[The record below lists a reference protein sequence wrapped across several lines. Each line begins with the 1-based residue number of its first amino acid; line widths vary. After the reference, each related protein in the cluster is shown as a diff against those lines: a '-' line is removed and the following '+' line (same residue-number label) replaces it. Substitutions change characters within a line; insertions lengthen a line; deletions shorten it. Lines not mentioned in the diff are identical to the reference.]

1 MGAMLFRNRI
11 ERHRVQ
17 GAFLRGRRYDA
28 VLIGESHLSMSKL
41 PALLLSSLLLVIGV
55 ARADELRPEAAVSD
69 ADYPGTLQLSVDATD
84 ISRRI
89 YQVRERIPVQAG
101 PLKLWY
107 PQWIPGNH
115 APTGPINQFAGLV
128 ISGNGQRIPWRR
140 DPLDVYA
147 FELEVPAGV
156 DMLEIEFQSLS
167 PTADDQGR
175 VAMTT
180 ELMSV
185 QWSRL
190 LLYPAGHDARRI
202 RFEPSLRLPAGWR
215 LGTALESA
223 GSEGDAHRF
232 KPLALVDLVDS
243 PVYAGRHFK
252 RFDLDPGAKIPVHL
266 DVVADAA
273 ELLEAKPQI
282 LEAHRALVKQADRVF
297 GPRPFAHYD
306 FLLALSD
313 QFSDIGL
320 EHHQSSEN
328 GTFPGYLTGDA
339 PFGDNYLLAHEYTHS
354 WNGKFMRPATLW
366 TPHYNTPMQN
376 DLLWMYEGQT
386 EYWAWVL
393 ATRAG
398 LYTPQQAREVLAATA
413 ATFEHRAGRGWRN
426 LGDTVYQGIVDFN
439 DAPQAWESW
448 QRGYDFYDEGILVW
462 LDVDTKLGELSKG
475 KRSLDDFA
483 RGFFGGHAGRLE
495 VRRYGFDDVA
505 GALEKVQ
512 AHDWA
517 GYLRERIDGHGP
529 GAPLDGLARAGWK
542 LVYTDMPNAAIADV
556 EGDQQLDDFS
566 YSIGLKLSRDDGKI
580 DEVLWG
586 SPAYRAGLAK
596 DARLVAVDGTAYTAE
611 RLKRAIG
618 AARTTGNALDL
629 LVRQG
634 DAYRT
639 LPIEYRGGL
648 RYPHLERVAGTPDRL
663 GALLSPRK

>member
-1 MGAMLFRNRI
+1 MNR
-11 ERHRVQ
+11 V
-17 GAFLRGRRYDA
+17 RR
-28 VLIGESHLSMSKL
+28 
-41 PALLLSSLLLVIGV
+41 PW
-55 ARADELRPEAAVSD
+55 
-69 ADYPGTLQLSVDATD
+69 YPTPTIPGPCNSAVDASD

-89 YQVRERIPVQAG
+89 YQVRERIPVKAG

-128 ISGNGQRIPWRR
+128 ITGNGQRIQWRR

-156 DMLEIEFQSLS
+156 DTLEIEFQSLS
-167 PTADDQGR
+167 PTAADQGR

-190 LLYPAGHDARRI
+190 LLYPSGYDARRI
-202 RFEPSLRLPAGWR
+202 RFEPSLRLPAGWQF
-215 LGTALESA
+215 GSALESA
-223 GSEGDAHRF
+223 GTEGDMHRF

-243 PVYAGRHFK
+243 PVYAGRYFK
-252 RFDLDPGAKIPVHL
+252 RFDLDPGAKVPVHL
-266 DVVADAA
+266 DVVADAP

-282 LEAHRALVKQADRVF
+282 LEAHRALVRQADRVF
-297 GPRPFAHYD
+297 GTRPFAHYD

-339 PFGDNYLLAHEYTHS
+339 PFSDNYLLPHEYTHS

-376 DLLWMYEGQT
+376 DLLWVYEGQT
-386 EYWAWVL
+386 EFWAWVL
-393 ATRAG
+393 AARAG

-413 ATFEHRAGRGWRN
+413 ATFEHRAGRSWRN

-462 LDVDTKLGELSKG
+462 LDVDTQAAANCRRASVRWTTSRAASSAAQGQG
-475 KRSLDDFA
+475 WKRDVTVS
-483 RGFFGGHAGRLE
+483 RTWS
-495 VRRYGFDDVA
+495 RRWNGC
-505 GALEKVQ
+505 
-512 AHDWA
+512 
-517 GYLRERIDGHGP
+517 RRTTGP
-529 GAPLDGLARAGWK
+529 VTCASASRATDRAAPLDGLARGGWK
-542 LVYTDMPNAAIADV
+542 LVYTETPNVAIADAA
-556 EGDQQLDDFS
+556 GDGEYDDFRFS
-566 YSIGLKLSRDDGKI
+566 LGLSIASDEGKVN
-580 DEVLWG
+580 EVLWNG
-586 SPAYRAGLAK
+586 PAYRAGM
-596 DARLVAVDGTAYTAE
+596 ARDMQVVAVEWHRLQGRAPEARDQPRRSRASKRSNCCCGRARPIAASDRLPRRPALSAPRARRRNSRSTAA
-611 RLKRAIG
+611 AAG
-618 AARTTGNALDL
+618 AAPVKWMERRPGASSSHRIKANS
-629 LVRQG
+629 RSS
-634 DAYRT
+634 R
-639 LPIEYRGGL
+639 RRRRSHGL
-648 RYPHLERVAGTPDRL
+648 RAFREEALHLPL
-663 GALLSPRK
+663 K

>member
-1 MGAMLFRNRI
+1 MPRL
-11 ERHRVQ
+11 
-17 GAFLRGRRYDA
+17 
-28 VLIGESHLSMSKL
+28 LSF
-41 PALLLSSLLLVIGV
+41 ALLSLCLV
-55 ARADELRPEAAVSD
+55 AWPACSQAQSAAPSPAAVID
-69 ADYPGTLQLSVDATD
+69 GDYPGTIALSVDATD
-84 ISRRI
+84 LSRRI

-115 APTGPINQFAGLV
+115 AATGPINQFAGLL
-128 ISGNGQRIPWRR
+128 ISGNGRRIEWRR

-156 DMLEIEFQSLS
+156 DMLEVEFQSLS
-167 PTADDQGR
+167 PTASDQGR

-190 LLYPAGHDARRI
+190 LLYPAGYDARRI
-202 RFEPSLRLPAGWR
+202 RFQPSLRLPAGWQF
-215 LGTALESA
+215 GSALEKA
-223 GSEGDAHRF
+223 GSDGDTIRF
-232 KPLALVDLVDS
+232 QPLALVDLVDS

-252 RFDLDPGAKIPVHL
+252 RFDLDPGAKVPVHL
-266 DVVADAA
+266 DVIADAP
-273 ELLEAKPQI
+273 ELLQVKPEI

-339 PFGDNYLLAHEYTHS
+339 PFSDNYLLPHEYTHS
-354 WNGKFMRPATLW
+354 WNGKFMRPAALW

-376 DLLWMYEGQT
+376 DLLWVYEGQT

-393 ATRAG
+393 AARAG
-398 LYTPQQAREVLAATA
+398 LYTPQQAQEVLAATA
-413 ATFEHRAGRGWRN
+413 ATYEHRAGRSWRN

-462 LDVDTKLGELSKG
+462 LDVDTQLRELSG
-475 KRSLDDFA
+475 GRRSLDDFA
-483 RGFFGGHAGRLE
+483 RRFF
-495 VRRYGFDDVA
+495 A
-505 GALEKVQ
+505 GASGKAETRTYGSGDVVAALQGVQ
-512 AHDWA
+512 AHDWNA
-517 GYLRERIDGHGP
+517 FLRARTEGHGP
-529 GAPLDGLARAGWK
+529 DAPLDGLVRGGWK
-542 LVYTDMPNAAIADV
+542 LVYNDTPNAAIADV
-556 EGDQQLDDFS
+556 EGDKELDDFS
-566 YSIGLKLSRDDGKI
+566 YSLGFEVSRDGGK
-580 DEVLWG
+580 VAAVTWNG
-586 SPAYRAGLAK
+586 PAYRAGLAR
-596 DARLVAVDGTAYTAE
+596 DMQLVAIDGMAYTAE
-611 RLKRAIG
+611 RLKRAIV
-618 AARTTGNALDL
+618 AARTTGKALEL

-639 LPIEYRGGL
+639 LPVEYRGGL
-648 RYPHLERVAGTPDRL
+648 RYPHLERVAATPDRL
-663 GALLSPRK
+663 GELLSPRK

>member
-1 MGAMLFRNRI
+1 MRSSSGN
-11 ERHRVQ
+11 HV
-17 GAFLRGRRYDA
+17 
-28 VLIGESHLSMSKL
+28 VSMSKL
-41 PALLLSSLLLVIGV
+41 PALLLSSLLLIAGM
-55 ARADELRPEAAVSD
+55 AHADGPRPEATVSEQ
-69 ADYPGTLQLSVDATD
+69 DYPGTLQLTVDASD
-84 ISRRI
+84 IARRI
-89 YQVRERIPVQAG
+89 YQVRERVPVQAG

-115 APTGPINQFAGLV
+115 AATGPINQFAGLV

-167 PTADDQGR
+167 PTSGDQGR

-190 LLYPAGHDARRI
+190 LLYPSGFDARRI

-223 GSEGDAHRF
+223 GSEGDLHRF

-243 PVYAGRHFK
+243 PVYAGRYFK
-252 RFDLDPGAKIPVHL
+252 RFDLDPGAKVPVHL
-266 DVVADAA
+266 DVVADAP

-282 LEAHRALVKQADRVF
+282 LEAHRALVKQADRAF
-297 GPRPFAHYD
+297 GTRPFAHYD

-313 QFSDIGL
+313 QFSGIGL

-339 PFGDNYLLAHEYTHS
+339 PFSDNYLLPHEYTHS
-354 WNGKFMRPATLW
+354 WNGKFMRPTTLW

-376 DLLWMYEGQT
+376 DLLWVYEGQT

-393 ATRAG
+393 AARAG

-413 ATFEHRAGRGWRN
+413 ATYEHRAGRGWRD
-426 LGDTVYQGIVDFN
+426 LQDTVYQGIVDFN

-483 RGFFGGHAGRLE
+483 RGFFGGYEGKVEA
-495 VRRYGFDDVA
+495 RRYGFDDVIN
-505 GALEKVQ
+505 GLGQVQ
-512 AHDWA
+512 AHDWS
-517 GYLRERIDGHGP
+517 GYLRERIDSHGP
-529 GAPLDGLARAGWK
+529 GAPLDGLERAGWK
-542 LVYTDMPNAAIADV
+542 LVYTEIPNLAIADAA
-556 EGDQQLDDFS
+556 GDGEYDDFRFS
-566 YSIGLKLSRDDGKI
+566 LGLSIASEEGKVS
-580 DEVLWG
+580 EVLWDG
-586 SPAYRAGLAK
+586 PAYRTGIAK
-596 DARLVAVDGTAYTAE
+596 DMQVVAVNRNAYKAE
-611 RLKRAIG
+611 RLQRAIL
-618 AARTTGNALDL
+618 AAKSSKQSIEL
-629 LVRQG
+629 LLRQG
-634 DAYRT
+634 ESYRSVR
-639 LPIEYRGGL
+639 IDYHEGL
-648 RYPHLERVAGTPDRL
+648 RYPHLERIAGTPDRL
-663 GALLSPRK
+663 QRLLAPRK